1 MCGASRVALMTLL
14 SFSPVIAQQPDL
26 PAGTMRQRA
35 STACLECH
43 DAHII
48 VQQRLDKK
56 AWAKEVDK
64 MIRWGA
70 LVEAKDRDALVE
82 YLSTNFNAGLPP
94 YVPERTSSKR

>member
-1 MCGASRVALMTLL
+1 VIVTALL
-14 SFSPVIAQQPDL
+14 SFVPVGAQQLEL
-26 PAGTMRQRA
+26 PPGAMRQSA
-35 STACLECH
+35 TTACLECH

-56 AWAKEVDK
+56 AWSKEVDK

-82 YLSTNFNAGLPP
+82 YLSTNFNTEKAP
-94 YVPERTSSKR
+94 YVPERTKSTR